1 DDNET
6 FVSSVLIELENV
18 NYTMN
23 GPVVTTYNFTWTRS
37 WVGTVIFTIYANDS
51 SGNWNFLT
59 NSFNI
64 LDTTPP
70 ALENLIKSADPLEFG
85 DTVIITLNST
95 DLSDVVEVKIEYKDP
110 DSIIRNHTMSNI
122 MGNLWQYDLWMPYTT
137 GNCSYTIWA
146 IDNNT
151 NIASLSD
158 SILVQDTILPA
169 YSALTENP
177 QVVELGGSPTI
188 SINCSD
194 LAGIKDVLIECE
206 NSNNTMTNIDGNTWQ
221 YNSWIPWSIG
231 NYTYIIFIIDINDNV
246 NFVNSS
252 IIFQDTVIP
261 SYANMFENADPLE
274 LGDTQIIRIDV
285 YDIAGINQ
293 TLIEIEGTNHSMIN
307 IYGNTWQ
314 YDSWTP
320 SNWITYQYRI
330 HMEDLSGNWNLFVAN
345 LTVQDTISPSP
356 PVITNSPSGDVSG
369 ILVFDWNEGYDPSGI
384 SYFILIIDNETD
396 PLTTPGFLFE
406 YNITNIGPE
415 SSYFEFSEHLPVG
428 RYYYFLAQIDGLG
441 HQSTY
446 TMGTFN
452 VITPTNPNSN
462 FLIYIILGIIGA
474 SVAGLIA
481 TATIVR
487 KRTKKEML
495 PQRKKVPFKAIISH
509 IEQISKSQ
517 VFQDT
522 EIKTTQQEEL
532 EPEEIPDE
540 QKMDKKINEY
550 KNLGEELFSE
560 GAYLEAQKEFMLA
573 RDLLLQLGRDEETK
587 LLSELITGIDN
598 LLEER
603 DKRLELLENT
613 KIAGDAVKIYE
624 NYHDVIEISKKLR
637 DTDGVSMYKS
647 ELIEYFQLN
656 GPKIKDLEE
665 HRAYLEQYTELLLS
679 NNEFKKAAQ
688 LYEKC
693 ENISQ
698 LFVQLDMDDEVANI
712 EKFRVKKN
720 DCLKRI
726 SQ

>member
-1 DDNET
+1 
-6 FVSSVLIELENV
+6 
-18 NYTMN
+18 
-23 GPVVTTYNFTWTRS
+23 
-37 WVGTVIFTIYANDS
+37 
-51 SGNWNFLT
+51 
-59 NSFNI
+59 
-64 LDTTPP
+64 
-70 ALENLIKSADPLEFG
+70 
-85 DTVIITLNST
+85 
-95 DLSDVVEVKIEYKDP
+95 
-110 DSIIRNHTMSNI
+110 
-122 MGNLWQYDLWMPYTT
+122 
-137 GNCSYTIWA
+137 
-146 IDNNT
+146 
-151 NIASLSD
+151 
-158 SILVQDTILPA
+158 
-169 YSALTENP
+169 
-177 QVVELGGSPTI
+177 LGGSPTI

-206 NSNNTMTNIDGNTWQ
+206 NSNNTMTNIGGNTWQ
-221 YNSWIPWSIG
+221 YNSWIPLSIG

-415 SSYFEFSEHLPVG
+415 SSYFEFSEHLAAG

-452 VITPTNPNSN
+452 VITPASPNSN
-462 FLIYIILGIIGA
+462 FLIYLILGIIGA

-495 PQRKKVPFKAIISH
+495 PQRKKVPFKVIISH
-509 IEQISKSQ
+509 IEQISNSQ

-532 EPEEIPDE
+532 EPEELPDK

-560 GAYLEAQKEFMLA
+560 GAYLEAQKQFMLA

-587 LLSELITGIDN
+587 LLSDLITGINN

-656 GPKIKDLEE
+656 GPKIKDLED

-726 SQ
+726 SE